1 LHIVHVYGDKL
12 LEYLGLVKD
21 RRVALSS
28 DERSLT
34 VSHDAG
40 SASFPTLKTTLPKR
54 DLTDEAQYVGTFKRS
69 HVEELVKAAGFASI
83 KRFHEQVGGTLLQSK
98 DGTLRLVATD
108 AYIIAKVELPD
119 QTASEV
125 DIIIP
130 PDAFVQLQRIMRGSK
145 AEMIT
150 LERKTTHFVG
160 RCDSRCFSMALAAGK
175 FPMWFDKIFPSEF
188 TSVLTIDAPTLGEVV
203 RRALLSHDDKD
214 KAITIDISGSDL
226 TVETP
231 GSRETIQAIS
241 GTATTKLKMDGTYL
255 RGVLDNTPAPQMDIC
270 IVDPAK
276 PFIFVPAWPDG
287 KASYLITPRTK

>member
-1 LHIVHVYGDKL
+1 
-12 LEYLGLVKD
+12 
-21 RRVALSS
+21 
-28 DERSLT
+28 
-34 VSHDAG
+34 
-40 SASFPTLKTTLPKR
+40 
-54 DLTDEAQYVGTFKRS
+54 
-69 HVEELVKAAGFASI
+69 
-83 KRFHEQVGGTLLQSK
+83 
-98 DGTLRLVATD
+98 
-108 AYIIAKVELPD
+108 
-119 QTASEV
+119 
-125 DIIIP
+125 
-130 PDAFVQLQRIMRGSK
+130 
-145 AEMIT
+145 
-150 LERKTTHFVG
+150 
-160 RCDSRCFSMALAAGK
+160 
-175 FPMWFDKIFPSEF
+175 
-188 TSVLTIDAPTLGEVV
+188 V